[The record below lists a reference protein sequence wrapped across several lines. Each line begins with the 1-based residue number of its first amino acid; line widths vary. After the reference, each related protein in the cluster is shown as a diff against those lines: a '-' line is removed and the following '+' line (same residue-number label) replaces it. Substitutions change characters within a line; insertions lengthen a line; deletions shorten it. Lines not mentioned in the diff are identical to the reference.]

1 MLHFLQRLVL
11 TGSQDPAA
19 ATPAGCAL
27 SWQFMAV
34 ASVLVPWLLY
44 PTAGGHV
51 ADALAPTA
59 LLEALW
65 PVLVGAV
72 LALGLRHWRDHLPR
86 VPEGDIVVAG
96 EAAFR
101 ASYVVG
107 AALERVDVQ
116 LRQWPAAGL
125 ALVTLVVA
133 IGAAALLGR

>member
-1 MLHFLQRLVL
+1 MSPRRSPPQR
-11 TGSQDPAA
+11 SRS
-19 ATPAGCAL
+19 AL
-27 SWQFMAV
+27 
-34 ASVLVPWLLY
+34 
-44 PTAGGHV
+44 
-51 ADALAPTA
+51 ADAGRRRA
-59 LLEALW
+59 
-65 PVLVGAV
+65 GA
-72 LALGLRHWRDHLPR
+72 GLRRWGDRLPR